1 MYIKHCEKSE
11 IVCTD
16 WIVLFEVIKMLSFQ
30 LCLIAFF
37 VCVCVILGQKYS
49 QVCNSLTKTLS
60 VVFKALQQNLKFRL
74 SQE

>member
-30 LCLIAFF
+30 LCLIAFLC
-37 VCVCVILGQKYS
+37 VCVCYTGTEIQS
-49 QVCNSLTKTLS
+49 SL
-60 VVFKALQQNLKFRL
+60 
-74 SQE
+74 